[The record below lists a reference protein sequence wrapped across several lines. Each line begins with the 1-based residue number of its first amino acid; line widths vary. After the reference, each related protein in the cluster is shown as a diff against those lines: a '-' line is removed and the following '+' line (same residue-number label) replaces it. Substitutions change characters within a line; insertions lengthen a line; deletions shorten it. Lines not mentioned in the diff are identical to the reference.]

1 MPNTI
6 SNLTAENQT
15 FYDRALLERLIPELH
30 FYKDAKKKKIP
41 KGKGTKIEWRI
52 FKSLAIPTTPLT
64 EGVTPSG
71 SNLDIA
77 PVTAECNQYGD
88 YVTVS
93 DVLDMSFIETSE
105 LREQSKGLL
114 NGVLRTEADKEY
126 HELLNNVTVDT
137 IYPEGESLR
146 DLYNKMLV
154 YIEKIKEMEDD
165 TLLITHRGVI
175 NMIYYILYGKELD
188 MNKKQFGV
196 ETASVHEFNVEEN
209 VIRRIR

>member
-1 MPNTI
+1 MI
-6 SNLTAENQT
+6 YLMRHGQDDEN
-15 FYDRALLERLIPELH
+15 YIGGWSDVSLIPEGIVQVNENANWI
-30 FYKDAKKKKIP
+30 K
-41 KGKGTKIEWRI
+41 E
-52 FKSLAIPTTPLT
+52 
-64 EGVTPSG
+64 
-71 SNLDIA
+71 NLNIKFILCSDVKRA
-77 PVTAECNQYGD
+77 VQTA
-88 YVTVS
+88 TIVS

-154 YIEKIKEMEDD
+154 YIEKIREMEDD

>member
-1 MPNTI
+1 MI
-6 SNLTAENQT
+6 YLMRHGQDDEN
-15 FYDRALLERLIPELH
+15 YIGGWSDVSLIPEGIVQVNESAKWI
-30 FYKDAKKKKIP
+30 KD
-41 KGKGTKIEWRI
+41 
-52 FKSLAIPTTPLT
+52 
-64 EGVTPSG
+64 
-71 SNLDIA
+71 NLNIKFILCSDVKRA
-77 PVTAECNQYGD
+77 VETA
-88 YVTVS
+88 TIVS

-126 HELLNNVTVDT
+126 HELLSNVTVDT
-137 IYPEGESLR
+137 VYPEGESLR
-146 DLYNKMLV
+146 DLYNKMFV

-175 NMIYYILYGKELD
+175 NMIYYILYGKEID

-196 ETASVHEFNVEEN
+196 ETASIHEFNVEDN

>member
-1 MPNTI
+1 MI
-6 SNLTAENQT
+6 YLMRHGQDDEN
-15 FYDRALLERLIPELH
+15 YIGGWSDVSLIPEGIVQVNENANWI
-30 FYKDAKKKKIP
+30 KD
-41 KGKGTKIEWRI
+41 
-52 FKSLAIPTTPLT
+52 
-64 EGVTPSG
+64 
-71 SNLDIA
+71 NLNIKFILCSDVKRA
-77 PVTAECNQYGD
+77 VQTA
-88 YVTVS
+88 TIVS

-154 YIEKIKEMEDD
+154 YIEKIREMEDD

>member
-1 MPNTI
+1 MI
-6 SNLTAENQT
+6 YLMRHGQDDEN
-15 FYDRALLERLIPELH
+15 YIGGWSDVSLIPEGIVQVNENANWI
-30 FYKDAKKKKIP
+30 K
-41 KGKGTKIEWRI
+41 E
-52 FKSLAIPTTPLT
+52 
-64 EGVTPSG
+64 
-71 SNLDIA
+71 NLNIKFILCSDVKRA
-77 PVTAECNQYGD
+77 VQTA
-88 YVTVS
+88 TIVS
-93 DVLDMSFIETSE
+93 DILDMSFIETSE

>member
-1 MPNTI
+1 MI
-6 SNLTAENQT
+6 YLMRHGQDDEN
-15 FYDRALLERLIPELH
+15 YIGGWSDVSLIPEGIVQVNENANWI
-30 FYKDAKKKKIP
+30 KD
-41 KGKGTKIEWRI
+41 
-52 FKSLAIPTTPLT
+52 
-64 EGVTPSG
+64 
-71 SNLDIA
+71 NLNIKFILCSDVKRA
-77 PVTAECNQYGD
+77 VQTA
-88 YVTVS
+88 TIVS
-93 DVLDMSFIETSE
+93 DILDMSFIETSE

>member
-15 FYDRALLERLIPELH
+15 FYDRALLERLLPELH

-77 PVTAECNQYGD
+77 PVTAECNQ
-88 YVTVS
+88 
-93 DVLDMSFIETSE
+93 
-105 LREQSKGLL
+105 
-114 NGVLRTEADKEY
+114 
-126 HELLNNVTVDT
+126 
-137 IYPEGESLR
+137 
-146 DLYNKMLV
+146 
-154 YIEKIKEMEDD
+154 
-165 TLLITHRGVI
+165 
-175 NMIYYILYGKELD
+175 
-188 MNKKQFGV
+188 
-196 ETASVHEFNVEEN
+196 
-209 VIRRIR
+209 

>member
-1 MPNTI
+1 MI
-6 SNLTAENQT
+6 YLMRHGQDDEN
-15 FYDRALLERLIPELH
+15 YIGGWSDVSLIPEGIVQVNENANWI
-30 FYKDAKKKKIP
+30 K
-41 KGKGTKIEWRI
+41 E
-52 FKSLAIPTTPLT
+52 
-64 EGVTPSG
+64 
-71 SNLDIA
+71 NLNIKFILCSDVKRA
-77 PVTAECNQYGD
+77 VQTA
-88 YVTVS
+88 TIVS